1 MLSAASVPPLP
12 IFREFFSPGVFGESR
27 PFEGGERLSTR
38 FRQMGI
44 EALDASVAGMI
55 PGQFE
60 ERDNG
65 ISEIGF
71 ALELSRLASAFLK
84 IFKAQERSRVSFYGT
99 TLTQCLTIL
108 SFKEVSCLSMHQL
121 SDAVGLASSTMTRV
135 VDRLVAKGLTR
146 RFVSDSDRRQ
156 VCVELTEKGRETL
169 QQLRDAQVRFFIHLA
184 REIPADKREEMH
196 GALQSLNRVL
206 YGRTPKELL
215 QGL

>member
-1 MLSAASVPPLP
+1 MPSAASVPPLP
-12 IFREFFSPGVFGESR
+12 IFPERWSSAVFGKSR
-27 PFEGGERLSTR
+27 PFEGSEPVSIL
-38 FRQMGI
+38 FRQMGL
-44 EALDASVAGMI
+44 EPLDASVAGMI

-60 ERDNG
+60 VRNNG

-71 ALELSRLASAFLK
+71 ALELSRLANAFLK
-84 IFKAQERSRVSFYGT
+84 IYKAQERGRVSFYGT

-108 SFKEVSCLSMHQL
+108 SFKEASCLSMHQL

-146 RFVSDSDRRQ
+146 RFVSDLDRRQ

-169 QQLRDAQVRFFIHLA
+169 QQLRDAQVRFFIHLV

-206 YGRTPKELL
+206 CARTPKDLL